1 MFCWKES
8 KRNWRNKVEII
19 PEKIEIK
26 SKKPAEEFERVF
38 KKKLKNKCNRKM
50 KKIFKASIR
59 LLEQVWNRKE
69 I

>member
-38 KKKLKNKCNRKM
+38 KKNWKTNAIEKWKKSLKQE
-50 KKIFKASIR
+50 F
-59 LLEQVWNRKE
+59 VF
-69 I
+69 

>member
-50 KKIFKASIR
+50 KKNCKASIC